1 MILSI
6 CIPSYNRLECLE
18 NCLNSILIS
27 SKNVDNFDFE
37 ICISDNCSEKNPKY
51 IVDKYKKELNIIFH
65 RNNKNLGF
73 ALNAIQTLKL
83 SKGKYA
89 WLIGNDDL
97 ILPNTLNDL
106 KKIFKSNEDVDYYFV
121 NSYYLKSDYLKNFSH
136 PFNTHELKDKKL
148 EALSKF
154 EENKKVNFWEVM
166 DPNVT
171 WEFLVSI
178 FLCIFD
184 RQMWLSGLDC
194 INQKDIEDTRVWSTF
209 DNTCLNGKVIST
221 VFKDKKSFICAQ
233 PLSVNL
239 IGEREWGSLYDFV
252 EIVRIPELLDYYRSQ
267 GMSFWR
273 YVYCKNFALRNFFN
287 FFTKI
292 VIGGKK
298 SGRDYVN
305 FYNHFFK
312 NLVYPYAWLSII
324 FFMIRSINKIF
335 NGKLYK

>member
-6 CIPSYNRLECLE
+6 CIPTFNRLDCLD

-27 SKNVDNFDFE
+27 SKNVDDFE
-37 ICISDNCSEKNPKY
+37 FEVCVSDNFSEENPIQ
-51 IVDKYKKELNIIFH
+51 IVEKYKKEFNIVFN
-65 RNNKNLGF
+65 RNTKNLGF
-73 ALNAIQTLKL
+73 AQNAIETLKL

-97 ILPNTLNDL
+97 ILPNTLSSL
-106 KKIFKSNEDVDYYFV
+106 KNLFENNTDIDYFFV
-121 NSYYLKSDYLKNFSH
+121 NSYYLNSNYLENYSH
-136 PFNTHELKDKKL
+136 PFNTNELKNKKL
-148 EALSKF
+148 ETLSKF
-154 EENKKVNFWEVM
+154 KENKKVNFWEVM

-178 FLCIFD
+178 FLCIFN
-184 RQMWLSGLDC
+184 RQMWLDGLDC
-194 INQKDIEDTRVWSTF
+194 VNQKDIQDTRVWSTF

-221 VFKDKKSFICAQ
+221 VFNDKKSFICSD

-239 IGEREWGSLYDFV
+239 IGEREWASLYDFV

-273 YVYCKNFALRNFFN
+273 YIYCKNFALRNFFN

-292 VIGGKK
+292 VVGGEK
-298 SGRDYVN
+298 SGRRYVN
-305 FYNHFFK
+305 FYNHFLK
-312 NLVYPYAWLSII
+312 NLIYPNAWLSII
-324 FFMIRSINKIF
+324 YFMIRRINKIF
-335 NGKLYK
+335 NGK